1 MSFSENYEK
10 ISDLVKSEIDKVQNS
25 IISDISV
32 CSPLNTELKKL
43 LSSPSKHIRPLVSF
57 LYLKA
62 SGFEIDEKQIKYQ
75 SAIEAAHNASLIHD
89 DIIDESDTRRDC
101 KTLNKTFT
109 NQLAV
114 ISGDYLLSLA
124 LQKVLDIGINELS
137 VMFCTALQNMTI
149 GEINQ
154 YFGKFNIPTLA
165 DYIDKSE
172 KKTAELFKTAVSGS
186 MLIAKSKD
194 SGLDFAKNFGIAF
207 QIRDDLIN
215 CKISQSDIKEGIY
228 TAPVIFSDSAE
239 ITQDGIEKTQS
250 LLNNYLDNTLKDID
264 HLPENIYKSGLT
276 ELVRIL
282 RNE

>member
-10 ISDLVKSEIDKVQNS
+10 ILGLVKSEIDKVQSS
-25 IISDISV
+25 IISDISI

-62 SGFEIDEKQIKYQ
+62 SGFEIDETQIKYQ

-89 DIIDESDTRRDC
+89 DIIDESDTRRNCD
-101 KTLNKTFT
+101 TLNKTFS

-137 VMFCTALQNMTI
+137 IMFCTALQNMTI

-250 LLNNYLDNTLKDID
+250 LLNNYLDNALKDID
-264 HLPENIYKSGLT
+264 HLPENIYKSGST

>member
-10 ISDLVKSEIDKVQNS
+10 ILGLVRVEIDKVQSS
-25 IISDISV
+25 IISDIKV
-32 CSPLNTELKKL
+32 CKPLNAELNKL

-62 SGFEIDEKQIKYQ
+62 SGFEIDENQIKYQ

-89 DIIDESDTRRDC
+89 DIIDESDTRRNCD
-101 KTLNKTFT
+101 TLNKTFS

-137 VMFCTALQNMTI
+137 VMFCKAVQNMTI

-215 CKISQSDIKEGIY
+215 CKMSQSDIKEGIY

-250 LLNNYLDNTLKDID
+250 LLNNYLDNALKDID